1 MSDNDVTRTAMRIAI
16 SAWSKLNAEAS
27 ESSMNDEFDV
37 LKRYIL
43 LCPYVSPDSPAVKAA
58 LAGMENFNSSPL
70 FIPNLIDER
79 HDDDNENKNK
89 NKKRDSEKEEMRPTT
104 RERPLP
110 HTTEKKPTTN
120 RRTAGILFRSIILD
134 VPLILLFAT
143 YVSLLWIHR
152 LHDHYL
158 VKQLETV
165 VWTDDRAEEEITYY
179 ERECTTAI
187 DMSTTDPNDLFLPR
201 NVTPLEAYRHHLRHG
216 FSVFPSALS
225 QYTATKLRNY
235 VRLRNQQLTNKESI
249 FVVENANRYS
259 FGLDTREPIVARA
272 IQELANHPPLSGAT
286 QKILGPDPAL
296 IEMSVITSRYGAV
309 NQHW

>member
-1 MSDNDVTRTAMRIAI
+1 MNDDDVTRTAMRIAI

-27 ESSMNDEFDV
+27 ESSRNDEFDV

-43 LCPYVSPDSPAVKAA
+43 LCPYVYPDSPAVKAA
-58 LAGMENFNSSPL
+58 LAGMEHFNSAPL
-70 FIPNLIDER
+70 IIPNLIDER
-79 HDDDNENKNK
+79 HDDENKNK
-89 NKKRDSEKEEMRPTT
+89 NSDREKEEQRPMP
-104 RERPLP
+104 RERSLP
-110 HTTEKKPTTN
+110 PTTEKKPTTN
-120 RRTAGILFRSIILD
+120 RRAAGILFRSIVFD

-158 VKQLETV
+158 VKQLEAV

-187 DMSTTDPNDLFLPR
+187 DMSAADPNDLFLPR
-201 NVTPLEAYRHHLRHG
+201 NVTPLEAYRHQLRHG

-225 QYTATKLRNY
+225 QNTATELRTY
-235 VRLRNQQLTNKESI
+235 VRLRNQQLTSEESI
-249 FVVENANRYS
+249 SVIENANRYS

-272 IQELANHPPLSGAT
+272 IQELANHPPLSGAI

-296 IEMSVITSRYGAV
+296 IEMTAITSTYGAV
-309 NQHW
+309 DQNW